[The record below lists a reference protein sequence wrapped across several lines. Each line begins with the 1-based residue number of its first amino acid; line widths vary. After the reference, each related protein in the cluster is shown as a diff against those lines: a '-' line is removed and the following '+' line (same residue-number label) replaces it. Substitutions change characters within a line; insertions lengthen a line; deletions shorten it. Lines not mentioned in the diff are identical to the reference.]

1 MCESSLAE
9 EMVETKT
16 LVIILTAAI
25 FILILLAI
33 IIYCCQKCHAPSS
46 KIKPIEPNFIV
57 VT

>member
-1 MCESSLAE
+1 
-9 EMVETKT
+9 MVETKT